1 METESD
7 IRFEI
12 LSLIEDKD
20 LKKQINDLLKK
31 HKKVVEQEVLTP
43 IMKQIKYALM

>member
-7 IRFEI
+7 VRFEI

-20 LKKQINDLLKK
+20 LKKQINELLKK
-31 HKKVVEQEVLTP
+31 HKKVVEQEALAP
-43 IMKQIKYALM
+43 IMKQIEYTLM